1 MTYLKKKLVTTVT
14 MVILSDLQT
23 GGQNEADGGEEVM
36 MAMILKVF
44 TEFQWTGLCQNFK
57 EENNS
62 SDERYLLI
70 FSLFQ

>member
-1 MTYLKKKLVTTVT
+1 MTYLKKKTGNYCYYGDS
-14 MVILSDLQT
+14 IGFAN

-44 TEFQWTGLCQNFK
+44 TEFQRTGLCQNFK